1 MNEQELSFAIGGR
14 PERVSA
20 LLVRP
25 PGAKA
30 LYVMGHGAGADMR
43 HPFMA
48 TFAQLL
54 AERGIATLR
63 YNFRYMEIGRR
74 LPDPL
79 AILEDTVRS
88 AVAQAAAAARDLT
101 LLAGGKSMGGRMTSL
116 AASKTP
122 LAGVRGLVFLGF
134 PLHPANKPG
143 DSRSRHLKDVDPPML
158 FLQGTR
164 DKLADLDL
172 LIPVIDK
179 LGPGAKL
186 HVIEGGDHSF
196 KVLKHSDRTADEV
209 MAELVE
215 TMTAWIEAPQL

>member
-1 MNEQELSFAIGGR
+1 
-14 PERVSA
+14 
-20 LLVRP
+20 
-25 PGAKA
+25 
-30 LYVMGHGAGADMR
+30 MR

-48 TFAQLL
+48 TVARLL
-54 AERGIATLR
+54 AERKVATLR
-63 YNFRYMEIGRR
+63 YNFRYMERGRR
-74 LPDPL
+74 LPDPR

-88 AVAQAAAAARDLT
+88 AVAQAATAAPDLP

-122 LAGVRGLVFLGF
+122 LAGVGGLVFLGF

-143 DSRSRHLKDVDPPML
+143 DGRSRHLQDVDLPML

-172 LIPVIDK
+172 LAPVIDK
-179 LGPGAKL
+179 LGPRATL

-196 KVLKHSDRTADEV
+196 KVLKRSGRTDDEAMEELIV
-209 MAELVE
+209 AMA
-215 TMTAWIEAPQL
+215 AWVKQFES